1 MSRMNRVAEQTSY
14 RANIGVVHGWN
25 LHDLRRE
32 LFLSTDIFTRKNNRW
47 WPVNVLDKSADF
59 GPVSAQVKEV
69 PIEWSYAFSNTQYTP
84 EDADMGNALGFEFTT
99 QCPVITYVVTDTTVE
114 VTFTH
119 APAPVQQYDIVL
131 VDQDDIEIDR
141 VIKTIPYSAPIVHEF
156 EGLTPETEYRAHLI
170 MRNTDTG
177 ETRTCIYSMVTTN
190 ADGDI
195 DPGTPDE
202 YAFEVALSNDLE
214 TICGAVTT
222 TVYSTDSVLGTG
234 SVIYIYVLDE
244 PTPVSGYTLIKTP
257 DGYSYFLSGNTL
269 LHQTGFAC

>member
-1 MSRMNRVAEQTSY
+1 
-14 RANIGVVHGWN
+14 
-25 LHDLRRE
+25 
-32 LFLSTDIFTRKNNRW
+32 
-47 WPVNVLDKSADF
+47 
-59 GPVSAQVKEV
+59 
-69 PIEWSYAFSNTQYTP
+69 
-84 EDADMGNALGFEFTT
+84 
-99 QCPVITYVVTDTTVE
+99 
-114 VTFTH
+114 
-119 APAPVQQYDIVL
+119 
-131 VDQDDIEIDR
+131 
-141 VIKTIPYSAPIVHEF
+141 
-156 EGLTPETEYRAHLI
+156 
-170 MRNTDTG
+170 
-177 ETRTCIYSMVTTN
+177 MVTTN